1 MINVMKNRM
10 RTGSVC
16 LALLCTALVNAQS
29 LTLES
34 CYDLAKQNYPLVKQ
48 RELIKKAGEYSVDNI
63 SKGYLPQVSVNGQ
76 YTYQSDVTKIPIS
89 IPGVSVPTIDKDQY
103 KIYGEVVQPITDLIT
118 VKQQKNLQRS
128 AVQTQ
133 EQNLEVELYKLKE
146 RVNQLYFGVLL
157 VNEQMVQNELLKK
170 DIQSGIDRIVAALAN
185 GTDYK
190 SSVNKLKAE
199 LLKAKQR
206 DIELK
211 NSRKAY
217 LDMLGLFIN
226 QTPSENTILEKPR
239 LLAGSEGINRPELIS
254 FESQKRSFD
263 LQKKL
268 ANSKS
273 YPKLSLFFQGGWGK
287 PSPVNMLSNEFKE
300 YYIGGAR
307 LNWSFTSLYTNRK
320 EKKILDLNKNLVD
333 AQKET
338 FLFNTNFSVKQQNA
352 EMGKLAELLI
362 SDKEII
368 ELRSSVKTTSA
379 VQLENGIIT
388 SNDYIKEVNAE
399 DQARQAMLL
408 HEIQLLMAQY
418 NQKTITGN

>member
-1 MINVMKNRM
+1 MINAMKTNLK
-10 RTGSVC
+10 TGSVC
-16 LALLCTALVNAQS
+16 LALFCTALINAQS

-48 RELIKKAGEYSVDNI
+48 RELITKTGEYTVDNI

-76 YTYQSDVTKIPIS
+76 YTYQSDVTKIPIN
-89 IPGVSVPTIDKDQY
+89 IPGVAVPTIDKDQY

-118 VKQQKNLQRS
+118 VKQQKDLQRS

-133 EQNLEVELYKLKE
+133 EQNLEVELYKLKD
-146 RVNQLYFGVLL
+146 RINQLYFGVLL
-157 VNEQMVQNELLKK
+157 VDEQLVQNELLKK
-170 DIQSGIDRIVAALAN
+170 DIQSGIDKISAALAN

-190 SSVNKLKAE
+190 SSLNKFKAE

-226 QTPSENTILEKPR
+226 QSTSENTILEKPK
-239 LLAGSEGINRPELIS
+239 LLANSDGINRPELIS
-254 FESQKRSFD
+254 FESQKRSYD

-268 ANSKS
+268 VNSKA

-307 LNWSFTSLYTNRK
+307 LNWSFTSLYTNSK
-320 EKKILDLNKNLVD
+320 EKKILELNKSLVD
-333 AQKET
+333 VQKET
-338 FLFNTNFSVKQQNA
+338 FLFNTSFSLKQQST
-352 EMGKLAELLI
+352 ELSKLAELLI

-368 ELRSSVKTTSA
+368 ELRTSVKTASG
-379 VQLENGIIT
+379 VQLANGIIT
-388 SNDYIKEVNAE
+388 SNDYIKEVSAE

-418 NQKTITGN
+418 NQRTITGN

>member
-1 MINVMKNRM
+1 MINAMKTIKTNM
-10 RTGSVC
+10 LY
-16 LALLCTALVNAQS
+16 LALLCSATAGAQT

-34 CYDLAKQNYPLVKQ
+34 CYELAKQNYPLVKQ
-48 RELIKKAGEYSVDNI
+48 RELIQRTGEYTVDNI

-89 IPGVSVPTIDKDQY
+89 IPGVSVPSIDKDQY
-103 KIYGEVVQPITDLIT
+103 RIYGEVVQPITDLIT
-118 VKQQKNLQRS
+118 VKQQKDLQRS

-133 EQNLEVELYKLKE
+133 EQNLEVELYKLKD
-146 RVNQLYFGVLL
+146 RINQLYFGILL
-157 VNEQMVQNELLKK
+157 VDEQLLQNELLKK
-170 DIQSGIDRIVAALAN
+170 DIQSGIDRVSAALAN
-185 GTDYK
+185 GADYK
-190 SSVNKLKAE
+190 SSRNKLLAE

-217 LDMLGLFIN
+217 LDVLGLFIN
-226 QTPSENTILEKPR
+226 QTASENARLEKPK
-239 LLAGSEGINRPELIS
+239 LQAGSDGINRPELIS
-254 FESQKRSFD
+254 FESQKRSYD

-268 ANSKS
+268 VNSKS

-287 PSPVNMLSNEFKE
+287 PSPVNMLSNELKE
-300 YYIGGAR
+300 YYIGGVR
-307 LNWSFTSLYTNRK
+307 LNWSLTSLYTNGK
-320 EKKILDLNKNLVD
+320 EKKILDLNKSLVD

-338 FLFNTNFSVKQQNA
+338 FLFNTNFSLKQQNA
-352 EMGKLAELLI
+352 ELSKLAELLMA
-362 SDKEII
+362 DKEII
-368 ELRSSVKTTSA
+368 ELRSSIKTTSA

-399 DQARQAMLL
+399 DQARQNMLL

-418 NQKTITGN
+418 NQKTISGN

>member
-1 MINVMKNRM
+1 MKTTARI
-10 RTGSVC
+10 RTLY
-16 LALLCTALVNAQS
+16 LALLCSAMMGAQP

-34 CYDLAKQNYPLVKQ
+34 CYELAKQNYPLVKQ
-48 RELIKKAGEYSVDNI
+48 RELIKRAGEYTVDNI

-76 YTYQSDVTKIPIS
+76 YTYQSDVTRIPIN

-103 KIYGEVVQPITDLIT
+103 RIYGEVVQPLTDLIT
-118 VKQQKNLQRS
+118 VKQQKDLQRS

-133 EQNLEVELYKLKE
+133 EQNLEVELYKLKD
-146 RVNQLYFGVLL
+146 RINQLYFGILL
-157 VNEQMVQNELLKK
+157 VDEQLVQNELLKK
-170 DIQSGIDRIVAALAN
+170 DIQSGIDRISAALAN

-190 SSVNKLKAE
+190 SSRNKLQAE

-226 QTPSENTILEKPR
+226 QNTSESTILEKPK
-239 LLAGSEGINRPELIS
+239 LQAGSDGINRPELIS
-254 FESQKRSFD
+254 FESQKRSYD

-268 ANSKS
+268 VNSKS

-287 PSPVNMLSNEFKE
+287 PSPVNMLSNELKE
-300 YYIGGAR
+300 YYIGGVR
-307 LNWSFTSLYTNRK
+307 LNWSFTSLYTNGK
-320 EKKILDLNKNLVD
+320 EKKILDLNKSLID
-333 AQKET
+333 TQKEI
-338 FLFNTNFSVKQQNA
+338 FLFNTNFSLKQQNA
-352 EMGKLAELLI
+352 ELGKLAELLMA
-362 SDKEII
+362 DKEII
-368 ELRSSVKTTSA
+368 ELRSSIKTTSA

-399 DQARQAMLL
+399 DQARQSLLL
-408 HEIQLLMAQY
+408 HEIQLLMAQN
-418 NQKTITGN
+418 NQKTISGN